1 MFESEHCILQAYSF
15 QELANY
21 ILFDKKKTKCM
32 VKVSDFLVSPPS
44 ERDLC
49 YEQCLSRQVIV
60 CCMLLVRMKKMN
72 HIYLKSLGR
81 YQQVHLTRYRELCP
95 EKKFYS
101 LSQNPLVVKRTEDKH
116 SYMMMMFT
124 TAMDLRFLACK
135 QY

>member
-44 ERDLC
+44 EQDLC

-60 CCMLLVRMKKMN
+60 CCMLLVRMGLF
-72 HIYLKSLGR
+72 HDELYLKRLGR
-81 YQQVHLTRYRELCP
+81 YQQVHLPRYREVCP

-116 SYMMMMFT
+116 SYMMTFT
-124 TAMDLRFLACK
+124 TAMDLWFLACK
-135 QY
+135 